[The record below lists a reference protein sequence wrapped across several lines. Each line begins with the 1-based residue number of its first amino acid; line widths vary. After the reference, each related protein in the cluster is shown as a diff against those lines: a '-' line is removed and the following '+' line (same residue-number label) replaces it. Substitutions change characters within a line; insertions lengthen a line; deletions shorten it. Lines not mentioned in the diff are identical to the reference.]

1 MVIPSNDYFIGNDDP
16 QAHQLFDASGNLNLS
31 SITLKASDI
40 WESGSELFNPLNA
53 AFLQIGMN
61 ALRDADDG
69 VVTRDFEELS
79 GFDGLAT
86 ATGYTFRSALTANTD
101 VFRITFGVSEVPVPA
116 ALPLMGSALAA
127 FGIAKRRKSR
137 VA

>member
-1 MVIPSNDYFIGNDDP
+1 
-16 QAHQLFDASGNLNLS
+16 
-31 SITLKASDI
+31 
-40 WESGSELFNPLNA
+40 
-53 AFLQIGMN
+53 
-61 ALRDADDG
+61 
-69 VVTRDFEELS
+69 
-79 GFDGLAT
+79 LAT